1 MKLRLA
7 PAVAAAC
14 LVAGTVTAGVVTAS
28 TASADSAADAR
39 LARIVDTYSS
49 ALGLPRRSYGA
60 ISKASLPG
68 DVANALA
75 GELEQLYRCDLVTA
89 AHLPAIQQI
98 FRIGLSDDVD
108 TSAFPG
114 TQTAGETVLGIPV
127 EDFPNPDL
135 PEQFPFENEVR
146 ACGEATVSA
155 LAKVRATLTDRNLPR
170 TGSLDLWP
178 VLRFAPGDVA
188 DTYVHDYVLLVDTSG
203 GNKVYNNA
211 GGNALDIWRGPAGSN
226 APIKAPAR
234 GCAAAID
241 IVHERTCTFVSAA
254 ALVIGDGNEFGR
266 FEAPDPYTDAHCT
279 NDALG
284 RRIFTQGH
292 GNAGVGVLVVAGS
305 DNTFVGKVFTNGT
318 GMVGGYGYQRTD
330 GDRNHYAAI
339 RSNYGA
345 AIVGGIG
352 TFIANGSDNTYETY
366 MPSAKDPSAENGM
379 PGSGGVASD
388 LNNCDSGRAI
398 TLGAGSV
405 GGVGIFTANGVGN
418 TYVAP
423 IQSLGFGRLGGEG
436 RFLQGGGGVDT
447 YAGPGSAGRANNTVV
462 APTQNSNG
470 RFEDR

>member
-1 MKLRLA
+1 MKPRLSPLTA
-7 PAVAAAC
+7 AVC
-14 LVAGTVTAGVVTAS
+14 VTLAVSTGGVVTAS
-28 TASADSAADAR
+28 SASADSAADAR

-49 ALGLPRRSYGA
+49 SLGLSQRSYGA

-75 GELEQLYRCDLVTA
+75 AELEQLYRCDLITA
-89 AHLPAIQQI
+89 AHLPAIQQL
-98 FRIGLSDDVD
+98 FRIGLSDDVE

-135 PEQFPFENEVR
+135 PEQFPFETEVR
-146 ACGEATVSA
+146 ACGEATVTA
-155 LAKVRATLTDRNLPR
+155 LANVRSTLTGRTLPR
-170 TGSLDLWP
+170 TSSLDLWP

-188 DTYVHDYVLLVDTSG
+188 DTYVHDYVLLVDTSS

-211 GGNALDIWRGPAGSN
+211 GGNAMDIWRGPAGSN

-254 ALVIGDGNEFGR
+254 ALVIGDHNEFGR

-284 RRIFTQGH
+284 RRIFTQGM
-292 GNAGVGVLVVAGS
+292 GNGGVGVLIVAGS
-305 DNTFVGKVFTNGT
+305 DNTFVGKVFTNGA
-318 GMVGGYGYQRTD
+318 GMIGGYGYQRTD
-330 GDRNHYAAI
+330 GDRNHYTAI
-339 RSNYGA
+339 RSTYGA

-352 TFIANGSDNTYETY
+352 NFIANGSDNTYETY

-398 TLGAGSV
+398 ILGAGSV
-405 GGVGIFTANGVGN
+405 GGVGHFTATGVGN

-436 RFLQGGGGVDT
+436 RFTQSGGGADT
-447 YAGPGSAGRANNTVV
+447 YAGPGSTGRADNTTIAPSQNN
-462 APTQNSNG
+462 NG
-470 RFEDR
+470 RFIDQ

>member
-7 PAVAAAC
+7 PAAAAAI
-14 LVAGTVTAGVVTAS
+14 LVVGTVTGGVVTAS

-49 ALGLPRRSYGA
+49 SLGLHQRSYAA
-60 ISKASLPG
+60 ISRAALPG
-68 DVANALA
+68 DVVSALA
-75 GELEQLYRCDLVTA
+75 GELEQLYRCDLITQ

-98 FRIGLSDDVD
+98 FRLGLSDDVD
-108 TSAFPG
+108 TAAFPG

-127 EDFPNPDL
+127 EDYPNPDL

-146 ACGEATVSA
+146 ACGEATVAA
-155 LAKVRATLTDRNLPR
+155 LAKVRATLTGRTLPR
-170 TGSLDLWP
+170 SSSLDLWP
-178 VLRFAPGDVA
+178 VLRFAPGDVS

-203 GNKVYNNA
+203 GNKVWNNA
-211 GGNALDIWRGPAGSN
+211 GGNAMDIWRGPAGST

-254 ALVIGDGNEFGR
+254 ALVIGDDNEFGR

-279 NDALG
+279 DDALG
-284 RRIFTQGH
+284 RRIFTQGM
-292 GNAGVGVLVVAGS
+292 GNGGVGVLIVAGS
-305 DNTFVGKVFTNGT
+305 DNTFVGKVFTNGA
-318 GMVGGYGYQRTD
+318 GMIGGYGYQRTD
-330 GDRNHYAAI
+330 GDRNHYTAI
-339 RSNYGA
+339 RSAYGA

-366 MPSAKDPSAENGM
+366 LPGPKDPNAENGM

-388 LNNCDSGRAI
+388 LNNCDSGQAI
-398 TLGAGSV
+398 ILGAGSV
-405 GGVGIFTANGVGN
+405 GGVGHFTATGVGN

-436 RFLQGGGGVDT
+436 RFTQSGGGVDT
-447 YAGPGSAGRANNTVV
+447 YAGAGAANRGNNTVV
-462 APTQNSNG
+462 GPTQNNNG